1 MNQPKTHP
9 LGTISSLCGSC
20 LNQRNFECPI
30 AESTAAHVQS
40 YQTNT
45 PAFLKILNTIV
56 LGFQIIFLPYILCH
70 KHTTW
75 TGEYGKMEIH
85 RKMLSIYVNRLYIS
99 ILSSGPLFN
108 IKMSSYQ
115 YGKCHCGE
123 KTVVRSSYLHN
134 GISYTGKM
142 TSLYWFSPLIVK

>member
-1 MNQPKTHP
+1 MNQPKTHH
-9 LGTISSLCGSC
+9 LGIISSLCGSC
-20 LNQRNFECPI
+20 LNQRNFECSI

-75 TGEYGKMEIH
+75 IGEYGKMEIH

-108 IKMSSYQ
+108 IKMPSYQ
-115 YGKCHCGE
+115 YGKCHSEIRRSLDRLISTMGFAIL
-123 KTVVRSSYLHN
+123 VRWH
-134 GISYTGKM
+134 
-142 TSLYWFSPLIVK
+142 LYIDLAPW